1 MIIYYFHEKK
11 TKPPKPVQPDD
22 KTTKPALDVDKRNDE
37 QKNERIMKI
46 IKRWRHATAIA
57 FLLSSR
63 SDIHTFAITNGVVAS
78 LSKIKLRSE

>member
-1 MIIYYFHEKK
+1 
-11 TKPPKPVQPDD
+11 
-22 KTTKPALDVDKRNDE
+22 
-37 QKNERIMKI
+37 MKI

-63 SDIHTFAITNGVVAS
+63 SDIHTFAITNGAVAS